1 MNQATSF
8 IKSSLVYFLGN
19 ILVKLTSF
27 IMLPIYTKYISP
39 DKFGTYDLSI
49 AYLTFFTSILFL
61 DIWSGIMR
69 FMFDYKEDGQ
79 EYKAIYNGIV
89 IFGLSILLYILGILT
104 VGNYFEVEYL
114 FLIFL
119 YGLLMNIQNVF
130 AYVVRARGESV
141 LFALSGLVGTL
152 VIVVVNTIMLVVLQ
166 WDYSCLY
173 IAYCVGMVVQ
183 IVILNRKAKIIK
195 KNWWSYLDVVVIK
208 NMIKYSI
215 PLAINSAAYWFLT
228 SYNKVVISQKLTT
241 VENGLYA
248 VAGKFSVAINLIT
261 SCFTLAWQEM
271 AFKKGEDKNNQ
282 AEFYSNACNLY
293 LKFLGMGTVIIV
305 PLIFIVFPYMI
316 DQSYSKALDIIPIY
330 ILGTVASSF
339 SLFLNSIFGAIKK
352 TNIIFIT
359 TVAGSIVNVV
369 FINLLIGQWGLISAS
384 ISLFLGYLISN
395 IIRLMILKNKI
406 NVRIDLKFLTLF
418 TGLFLGTLWIYA
430 TGNILYNMIWL
441 VIMVTIGLIIF
452 REYIDLGIKII
463 KQKLGVK

>member
-79 EYKAIYNGIV
+79 EYKAIYNGMV
-89 IFGLSILLYILGILT
+89 IFGLSTILYILGILT
-104 VGNYFEVEYL
+104 VGNYFEVEYM

-130 AYVVRARGESV
+130 AYVVRAKGESL

-152 VIVVVNTIMLVVLQ
+152 VIVVVNTVMLVGLQ

-173 IAYCVGMVVQ
+173 ISYCVGMIIQ
-183 IVILNRKAKIIK
+183 IIILNSKAKIIK
-195 KNWWSYLDVVVIK
+195 KNWYSYLDIVVIK
-208 NMIKYSI
+208 DMIKYSI

-241 VENGLYA
+241 IENGLYA

-261 SCFTLAWQEM
+261 SCFTLAWQEV
-271 AFKKGEDKNNQ
+271 AFKKGENKHNQ

-293 LKFLGMGTVIIV
+293 LKFLGMGTVVII

-316 DQSYSKALDIIPIY
+316 NQSYINALDIIPIY

-359 TVAGSIVNVV
+359 TVVGSVVNVV
-369 FINLLIGQWGLISAS
+369 FINLLIDQWGLISAS

-395 IIRLMILKNKI
+395 IIRLIILKKKI
-406 NVRIDLKFLTLF
+406 NICIDLKFLGLF
-418 TGLFLGTLWIYA
+418 VILFLGTLLIYT
-430 TGNILYNMIWL
+430 TGNSLYNMIWIVL
-441 VIMVTIGLIIF
+441 MITISLIIF
-452 REYIDLGIKII
+452 REYISLIAKII

>member
-1 MNQATSF
+1 MTQATSF

-69 FMFDYKEDGQ
+69 FMFEYKEDGQ

-89 IFGLSILLYILGILT
+89 IFSVSTILYVLGILT

-119 YGLLMNIQNVF
+119 YGLLMNIQNIF
-130 AYVVRARGESV
+130 AYVVRARGESL
-141 LFALSGLVGTL
+141 LFALSGILGTL
-152 VIVVVNTIMLVVLQ
+152 VIVTVNTVMLVVLK

-173 IAYCVGMVVQ
+173 ISYCMGMLGQ
-183 IVILNRKAKIIK
+183 IIVLNKKAKIIK
-195 KNWWSYLDVVVIK
+195 KNWYSYLDLRVIK
-208 NMIKYSI
+208 DMMKYSM

-241 VENGLYA
+241 IENGLYA
-248 VAGKFSVAINLIT
+248 IAGKFSVAINLVT
-261 SCFTLAWQEM
+261 TCFTLSWQEV
-271 AFKKGEDKNNQ
+271 AFKKGNNKNNQ

-293 LKFLGMGTVIIV
+293 LKFLGMGTLMII
-305 PLIFIVFPYMI
+305 PTIFIVFPYMI
-316 DQSYSKALDIIPIY
+316 DYRYNNALEIIPVY

-359 TVAGSIVNVV
+359 TITGSIVNVI
-369 FINLLIGQWGLISAS
+369 FINLSINQWGVISAS

-395 IIRLMILKNKI
+395 IIRLIILKNKI
-406 NVRIDLKFLTLF
+406 NININIKFLILF
-418 TGLFLGTLWIYA
+418 VFLFLGTLCIYS
-430 TGNILYNMIWL
+430 TSSILCNMIWL
-441 VIMVTIGLIIF
+441 VMMVTLSLLMF
-452 REYIDLGIKII
+452 KEYIDLIIKII
-463 KQKLGVK
+463 KKKLGV